1 MLRRILGVA
10 ALTFT
15 TGILVVACSK
25 ESGGGSGAEGGSA
38 EAGSG
43 TPKKLTCRMDRQCW
57 ICPDEA
63 AIKKCIIN
71 PITSGCTKGNESDCT
86 P

>member
-1 MLRRILGVA
+1 MFRRILGVA

-15 TGILVVACSK
+15 TAFLILACK
-25 ESGGGSGAEGGSA
+25 ESSSVPSGEGG
-38 EAGSG
+38 AGQ
-43 TPKKLTCRMDRQCW
+43 PKKLTCRMEKQCW

-71 PITSGCTKGNESDCT
+71 PITSGCTKGDDSDCK

>member
-10 ALTFT
+10 ALTLGT
-15 TGILVVACSK
+15 TCLVIACKDKDSAAT
-25 ESGGGSGAEGGSA
+25 SDGGS
-38 EAGSG
+38 EASG
-43 TPKKLTCRMDRQCW
+43 KPKKLTCRMEKQCW

-71 PITSGCTKGNESDCT
+71 PVTSGCTKASDSDCN
-86 P
+86 